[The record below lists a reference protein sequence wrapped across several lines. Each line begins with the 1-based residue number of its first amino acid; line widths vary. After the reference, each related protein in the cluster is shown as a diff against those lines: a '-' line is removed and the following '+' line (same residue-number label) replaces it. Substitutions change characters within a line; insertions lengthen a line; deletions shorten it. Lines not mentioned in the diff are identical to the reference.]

1 MKKTMKK
8 LVALLLVIAMGAG
21 VLAGCG
27 QDNAGSPKGSAAP
40 DGGGSDKVQQFTMGT
55 YGATGGYM
63 LLATGIAKI
72 VNEHMKN
79 VNITPVPS
87 PKGSV
92 ENVQSVHDGTYEM
105 GIASSN
111 VCLDGAL
118 TREGFE
124 EATTNTMAWFSAHFG
139 ITWSLALESSG
150 IKTFKDMEGKKVAI
164 GAPGSNDAYL
174 AEHIFLPMAGVDVS
188 KVTFEYV
195 TMSEAFTQMKDGH
208 IDAYIGTGAPKLASV
223 ADLASSRETRFV
235 PMDQETIDAI
245 LAAYP
250 EFIVEPI
257 NSDDVAGLIM
267 DADSYPTVAMKHV
280 VIISKEIDEDLV
292 YQMTKYIF
300 ENLNDIYDIK
310 EEFKCISLESALD
323 GTAIEVHPGALRYF
337 TEQGVA
343 QPK

>member
-1 MKKTMKK
+1 
-8 LVALLLVIAMGAG
+8 
-21 VLAGCG
+21 
-27 QDNAGSPKGSAAP
+27 
-40 DGGGSDKVQQFTMGT
+40 
-55 YGATGGYM
+55 
-63 LLATGIAKI
+63 
-72 VNEHMKN
+72 
-79 VNITPVPS
+79 
-87 PKGSV
+87 
-92 ENVQSVHDGTYEM
+92 
-105 GIASSN
+105 
-111 VCLDGAL
+111 
-118 TREGFE
+118 
-124 EATTNTMAWFSAHFG
+124 
-139 ITWSLALESSG
+139 
-150 IKTFKDMEGKKVAI
+150 
-164 GAPGSNDAYL
+164 
-174 AEHIFLPMAGVDVS
+174 
-188 KVTFEYV
+188 
-195 TMSEAFTQMKDGH
+195 MKDGH

-223 ADLASSRETRFV
+223 ADLANSRDTRFV

-257 NSDDVAGLIM
+257 NGDDVDGLII

-292 YQMTKYIF
+292 YEMTKYIF